1 MMEMEENKEKIE
13 IEKRRVRSLGIEHT
27 IENPVFPKR
36 SRWLAQKIEVL
47 VLCLGFGVSL
57 ILAIIVVAFFFSLLD
72 SFQYGNILFLVI
84 FYVVYWYNT
93 SFIMPLYQE
102 YKWNFKIGIV
112 PSLDQEVLK

>member
-47 VLCLGFGVSL
+47 VLCLGCGVSL

-93 SFIMPLYQE
+93 SFIMPLYRE
-102 YKWNFKIGIV
+102 YIWNFKIGIV
-112 PSLDQEVLK
+112 PSLDQEVVK